1 MGEREPNAVNEL
13 SAQILRGDI
22 LKSLYYQGAFRAEAA
37 VGSLLLWSALREA
50 GHREEGE
57 PLPQGTLERFVDE
70 LAGRG
75 LLRKRVPN
83 PLGRLLT
90 DYEVHL
96 TRKGRGLLEGAL
108 PGVPDI
114 LIGEL

>member
-1 MGEREPNAVNEL
+1 
-13 SAQILRGDI
+13 
-22 LKSLYYQGAFRAEAA
+22 
-37 VGSLLLWSALREA
+37 
-50 GHREEGE
+50 
-57 PLPQGTLERFVDE
+57 

-108 PGVPDI
+108 PGAPDI

>member
-1 MGEREPNAVNEL
+1 M
-13 SAQILRGDI
+13 
-22 LKSLYYQGAFRAEAA
+22 
-37 VGSLLLWSALREA
+37 
-50 GHREEGE
+50 
-57 PLPQGTLERFVDE
+57 DE

-108 PGVPDI
+108 PGAPDI